1 MCFFI
6 SASTL
11 KDVDVELALSGGD
24 CHSFGVGV
32 GGVDEVKY
40 ISYISSCAG
49 DVGADGST
57 GGDRSTGDDGGL
69 SGVPGPVRG
78 ASGDDGMPMLSI
90 KADGATVD
98 DAADASDATLADDVA
113 PVDDGILVPLSA
125 DDADGATGIL
135 IPWLVDDADGAS
147 VDEGSVDAADGA
159 TVDVDAA
166 DGATVDAVGRE
177 LLVLVPST
185 FDGRISVDDTSCVS
199 GSDADDAFVDDGS
212 VDDADGAPIDEA
224 ISGGGE
230 LELLALVPIGGG
242 VVDAVALIV
251 PVGAG
256 TCGRAPLFARV
267 VIPRRVD
274 CDEVPLRRWERRAGV
289 GVDPSA
295 ADGVG
300 ECLGDS
306 LALFCLLRPFVM
318 VVHRL

>member
-32 GGVDEVKY
+32 GGVDEAKY

-98 DAADASDATLADDVA
+98 DAADASDADATLADDVA

-185 FDGRISVDDTSCVS
+185 FDGGISVDDTSRVS
-199 GSDADDAFVDDGS
+199 GSDADGASVDDGS
-212 VDDADGAPIDEA
+212 VDDADGAPIDEE

-230 LELLALVPIGGG
+230 LELLALVPFGGG

-256 TCGRAPLFARV
+256 TC
-267 VIPRRVD
+267 
-274 CDEVPLRRWERRAGV
+274 
-289 GVDPSA
+289 
-295 ADGVG
+295 
-300 ECLGDS
+300 
-306 LALFCLLRPFVM
+306 
-318 VVHRL
+318 